1 MDTFISGLPPKI
13 GSYEI
18 RSLFSDNG
26 RTQLLYAYDQHFG
39 SEVIIKLLPADFLSD
54 PDFRAHFEQDMR
66 TLSAK
71 PLPAIVP
78 VYDIGQYEGR
88 YFLVQRFMPGGSLAD
103 RIAEGPF
110 ELAEVV
116 RITEQLSQGLDAAHE
131 RGVLHLNIKPSN
143 VLFDENDEPFLSDFG
158 QVRTSQASGT
168 DVLNDIDGA
177 PAFNSPE
184 QALGQFDLDNRSD
197 LYAFGALVFT
207 MLSGRVPYLNEN
219 PVMQAMQHVSSPT
232 PDILK
237 LHPDLPAG
245 CAAAIDWAMCKD
257 PDLRYSSAGEFSAVF
272 AQQAQH
278 TQPKKKR
285 KSARPLR
292 IALLLILVL
301 LFTGAAAGE
310 AMGIIDLN
318 KAPHNMLAAV
328 TQIAYMVNPPTAT
341 PVPPTLTPTLAPPTQ
356 TPTLPPTLAAPT
368 QTPTPS
374 FTPAPTRTPTLTP
387 TKLVIGFAD
396 KIAVI
401 RHNDIWVAN
410 IDGSN
415 LEQVTT
421 DQRAKKDLRWTPDG
435 KALVFSNGLCY
446 QLLTYPEKVT
456 TQLGCFE
463 DLAISPDLS
472 SMVIGKTITLSENK
486 NKQWLNFYGPFDLLR
501 QGLINNIPREPVSG
515 GYPFE
520 GGRLTQFSADGQT
533 LASVFRS
540 PYQGKFLDVLEL
552 YSLRGSGEDVDVHD
566 YIPGDRFSLRGY
578 IGPNDAHTLSD
589 FGWDGDRTFALHGLV
604 SPTGYGDMVIYRRI
618 PEQNNFKVEK
628 LAPIDG
634 QCCYQDIQ
642 WSPNGEYLLFVFQDN
657 RYLKDTLVYYE
668 PYATIREELTRTPLP
683 FPEGFFDD
691 PEARVEPALRPA
703 KP

>member
-1 MDTFISGLPPKI
+1 MDTFIAGLPPKI

-26 RTQLLYAYDQHFG
+26 RTRLLYAYDQHFG

-54 PDFRAHFEQDMR
+54 PDFRTHFEQDMR

-88 YFLVQRFMPGGSLAD
+88 TFLVERFMPGGSLAD
-103 RIAEGPF
+103 RIAEGPL

-116 RITEQLSQGLDAAHE
+116 RITERLSQGLDAAHE

-143 VLFDENDEPFLSDFG
+143 ILFDENDEPFLSDFG
-158 QVRTSQASGT
+158 QVRTSQTSAT
-168 DVLNDIDGA
+168 DVLNQLDGA

-184 QALGQFDLDNRSD
+184 QALGQFDLDHRSD

-207 MLSGRVPYLNEN
+207 MLSGRVPYPDEN
-219 PVMQAMQHVSSPT
+219 PIMQAMQHVSSPT

-237 LHPDLPAG
+237 LRPGLPAG

-257 PDLRYSSAGEFSAVF
+257 PDLRYASAGEFAAIF
-272 AQQAQH
+272 AQQAQR
-278 TQPKKKR
+278 TQPEKKR
-285 KSARPLR
+285 RSRRPLR
-292 IALLLILVL
+292 IALLLILVVL
-301 LFTGAAAGE
+301 LIGAAAGE
-310 AMGIIDLN
+310 AMGRLALS
-318 KAPHNMLAAV
+318 KAPQNVFEAV
-328 TQIAYMVNPPTAT
+328 AQIALMVNPPTAT
-341 PVPPTLTPTLAPPTQ
+341 LIPPSLTPTLAPPSQ
-356 TPTLPPTLAAPT
+356 TPTAPPSTVAPTLTPVPSRTPAPT
-368 QTPTPS
+368 QTLTP
-374 FTPAPTRTPTLTP
+374 TP
-387 TKLVIGFAD
+387 TKLVMGFAD

-410 IDGSN
+410 INGSN

-421 DQRAKKDLRWTPDG
+421 DQRTKKDLRWTPDG
-435 KALVFSNGLCY
+435 KALVYSTGLCY
-446 QLLTYPEKVT
+446 QLLTYPEKES

-463 DLAISPDLS
+463 DLAISPDMS
-472 SMVIGKTITLSENK
+472 SMVIGKTIILDNR
-486 NKQWLNFYGPFDLLR
+486 NKQWLNFYGPFDLLL
-501 QGLINNIPREPVSG
+501 QGLIRDIPREPVSG

-540 PYQGKFLDVLEL
+540 PYRGSFLDILEL
-552 YSLRGSGEDVDVHD
+552 FSLRGAGEKVDVHD
-566 YIPGDRFSLRGY
+566 YMPGDRFSLRGY
-578 IGPNDAHTLSD
+578 LGPNDAHTLSD
-589 FGWDGDRTFALHGLV
+589 FGWDGDRTFALHGIV
-604 SPTGYGDMVIYRRI
+604 SRTGYGDMVIYTRI
-618 PEQNNFKVEK
+618 PEQNNYKAEK

-642 WSPNGEYLLFVFQDN
+642 WSPNREYLLFVFQDN
-657 RYLKDTLVYYE
+657 RYLKDTQVYYE
-668 PYATIREELTRTPLP
+668 RYATIRENLPRTPLL
-683 FPEGFFDD
+683 FPDSFFDD